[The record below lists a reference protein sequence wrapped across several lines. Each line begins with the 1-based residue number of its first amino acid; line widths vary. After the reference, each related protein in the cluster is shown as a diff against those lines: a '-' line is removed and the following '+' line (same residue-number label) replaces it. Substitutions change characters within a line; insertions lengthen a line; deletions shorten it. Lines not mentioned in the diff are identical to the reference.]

1 MATVCRTIS
10 LANLHMCF
18 PKPHYWRRS
27 SSTPPKPASPYVQE
41 YLDRV
46 LCPVLTALLPL
57 PIPVQQSI
65 GALVLKLLCEA
76 WLDHIYLHRT
86 KFSEWGALQLLV
98 DFDSVPD
105 WLEGCAWLPTE
116 VRNHLVHCE
125 VLRRCEG
132 VGRLLLR
139 RPGEPIAMVAPV
151 SANKN
156 NTGDRDSPKGSLHSR
171 GLDTMPAEMFVP
183 NQEQWLELRVPK
195 HKGLCGPYSL
205 CCSS

>member
-1 MATVCRTIS
+1 M
-10 LANLHMCF
+10 LHTLKCDEDVTEL
-18 PKPHYWRRS
+18 S
-27 SSTPPKPASPYVQE
+27 
-41 YLDRV
+41 V
-46 LCPVLTALLPL
+46 L
-57 PIPVQQSI
+57 
-65 GALVLKLLCEA
+65 
-76 WLDHIYLHRT
+76 IYC
-86 KFSEWGALQLLV
+86 SEWGALQLLV

-156 NTGDRDSPKGSLHSR
+156 NTGKFFCHGSVFS
-171 GLDTMPAEMFVP
+171 
-183 NQEQWLELRVPK
+183 
-195 HKGLCGPYSL
+195 
-205 CCSS
+205 